1 MSDRLSRYVPIT
13 RWLPRY
19 ERSWLGSDLLAA
31 AAVWAVLVPQAVAYA
46 ALAGAPP
53 EAGLFTA
60 LAAGVLYAVFG
71 TCRELEVGP
80 SSTISITA
88 AAALI
93 PVAAA
98 FPNQQYTVLLAT
110 LAVLTGVTLLLAGA
124 LRLGLV
130 AQFLARPVILG
141 FISGIGVVIIVGQIP
156 NLLGI
161 SVESGNVPETIWRIF
176 GSLDEAGWRTALVGG
191 VSLIALLGLRRLA
204 PRVPWALVVAA
215 AAVACSR
222 AFDLAAHGV
231 AVIADVPTGLPSI
244 EIPNVGLGEI
254 GALTGGALALALVS
268 LAESIGA
275 ARSLAASRGYEIDPN
290 QELVALGAANVG
302 AGLLQGFPVDASLS
316 RSAVA
321 SAAGVRSRLSGI
333 VVAVLLIA
341 TMLFLTPLFDG
352 LPQATLA
359 AIIVAAVIGLVD
371 VRGFRRLWRIDQ
383 DDARLAVVG
392 FVAVAV
398 LGVLPGIVVS
408 VVASLLALVR
418 RAYRPRLAVLGRA
431 VGEAS
436 ADEDYRF
443 RSIDRHPEYATIPGL
458 VLFRFTNELFFANA
472 SFFRDE
478 TLRLVAAADPRARTV
493 LVDASPISHLDTTAA
508 AMLDDLLDQ
517 LDGRGVSFELARVTA
532 TLEEPLRRSGLYDRL
547 GPDRFHTS
555 VHAGVEAF
563 LAAPRP
569 CRCHKGTR
577 SRYIGVASPGLST
590 RTAVPGACSSASCS
604 NNAAGESRKAGGPCS
619 PRWIG

>member
-1 MSDRLSRYVPIT
+1 MSDRLSRYIPIT

-110 LAVLTGVTLLLAGA
+110 LAVLTGVALLLAGA

-191 VSLIALLGLRRLA
+191 VSLVALLGLRRLA

-517 LDGRGVSFELARVTA
+517 LDGQGVSFELARVTA

-547 GPDRFHTS
+547 GPDKFHTS

-563 LAAPRP
+563 FGRSTAAP
-569 CRCHKGTR
+569 
-577 SRYIGVASPGLST
+577 
-590 RTAVPGACSSASCS
+590 VP
-604 NNAAGESRKAGGPCS
+604 
-619 PRWIG
+619 

>member
-19 ERSWLGSDLLAA
+19 KRSWLGSDLLAA

-98 FPNQQYTVLLAT
+98 FPSQQYTVLLAT

-563 LAAPRP
+563 L
-569 CRCHKGTR
+569 GR
-577 SRYIGVASPGLST
+577 S
-590 RTAVPGACSSASCS
+590 TAVPV
-604 NNAAGESRKAGGPCS
+604 P
-619 PRWIG
+619 

>member
-1 MSDRLSRYVPIT
+1 M
-13 RWLPRY
+13 
-19 ERSWLGSDLLAA
+19 
-31 AAVWAVLVPQAVAYA
+31 
-46 ALAGAPP
+46 
-53 EAGLFTA
+53 
-60 LAAGVLYAVFG
+60 LYAVFG

-98 FPNQQYTVLLAT
+98 FPSQQYTVLLAT

-371 VRGFRRLWRIDQ
+371 VRGFRHLWRIDQ
-383 DDARLAVVG
+383 DDAQLAVVG

-478 TLRLVAAADPRARTV
+478 TLRLVAAADPPRSDRARRR
-493 LVDASPISHLDTTAA
+493 LGDQPPRHDRSRDARRPPRPARWA
-508 AMLDDLLDQ
+508 
-517 LDGRGVSFELARVTA
+517 GVTFELARVTA

-547 GPDRFHTS
+547 GPDRFHAS

-563 LAAPRP
+563 LGRSGRSGASGRAPLHRRRLAGP
-569 CRCHKGTR
+569 QHAHRGSQEPFRAPPARTTPA
-577 SRYIGVASPGLST
+577 GV
-590 RTAVPGACSSASCS
+590 
-604 NNAAGESRKAGGPCS
+604 SRKAGGPCS